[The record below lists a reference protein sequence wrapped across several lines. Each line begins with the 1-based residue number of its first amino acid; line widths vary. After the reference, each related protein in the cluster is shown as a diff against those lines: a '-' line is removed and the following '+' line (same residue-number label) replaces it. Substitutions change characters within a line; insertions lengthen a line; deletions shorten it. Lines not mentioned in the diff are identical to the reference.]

1 MNNITIPA
9 LKGAVIN
16 TSKAIT
22 SQAPAAIANALV
34 SLHVDGKPVQVN
46 QGATLLDAVNK
57 CGSHVPTLCY
67 HPEFEPRAVCR
78 MCLVNVAGSSK
89 PVPACRTLAEEGQS
103 IITNS
108 KELKSFRHRDL
119 QFLLNRHPNDCMKCE
134 VSGNCKLQSM
144 VQEEQV
150 EEMWPEHKSPRGS
163 PGKLSYQ
170 YIISINEH

>member
-1 MNNITIPA
+1 MNSITVPA
-9 LKGAVIN
+9 LKSAAIN
-16 TSKAIT
+16 MSKAIA

-34 SLHVDGKPVQVN
+34 NLHVDGKPVQVN
-46 QGATLLDAVNK
+46 KGATLLDAINK

-78 MCLVNVAGSSK
+78 MCLVNVSGSSK
-89 PVPACRTLAEEGQS
+89 PVPACRTLAEEGQG

-134 VSGNCKLQSM
+134 VSGNCKLQSL

-150 EEMWPEHKSPRGS
+150 EEMWPEQKTPRGS
-163 PGKLSYQ
+163 PGKLSC
-170 YIISINEH
+170 